1 MNTSKTVLKALG
13 WSFIA
18 FIVLGVI
25 SQGLKSVYSGQNHA
39 VDNTVRSQIRMAN
52 ASCPIPLA
60 NGVGCVSSI
69 TLEGNL
75 VTYMISFQ
83 NDYYQAIERAV
94 TNERGKE
101 ALLLSTFLLNAQNG
115 KGDMM
120 TELLINEGLGV
131 KLIIESLS
139 SSKHFECS
147 LTADEFKTERAKID
161 MNPQEAMKR
170 CLDIQV
176 EITSAALPMEIDEGM
191 TMTGYRL
198 IDETI
203 ITTIVVDENL
213 YSISQM
219 TSNKPLIKEA
229 MLEEGIKDPSS
240 KATLDLCKISH
251 TGLRY
256 HIVGNLSHQSFDVDI
271 TSQEIVDF
279 VETPSTLNIH

>member
-1 MNTSKTVLKALG
+1 MNSTKTVLKALG
-13 WSFIA
+13 WIFVA
-18 FIVLGVI
+18 FIVLGAI
-25 SQGLKSVYSGQNHA
+25 SQGLRSVYRAQNHIA
-39 VDNTVRSQIRMAN
+39 DNSVLPQIQRAN
-52 ASCPIPLA
+52 ASCPIPVA
-60 NGVGCVSSI
+60 NGVGYVSSI
-69 TLEGNL
+69 ALDGSL
-75 VTYMISFQ
+75 VTYTISFQ
-83 NDYYQAIERAV
+83 DDYYQAIERAV
-94 TNERGKE
+94 TSERGKE

-131 KLIIESLS
+131 KLILESLS
-139 SSKHFECS
+139 SSKHFECA
-147 LTADEFKTERAKID
+147 LTADEFKAQRAKID

-176 EITSAALPMEIDEGM
+176 EMTSSALPMEIDEGM

-203 ITTIVVDENL
+203 VTTIVVNENL

-219 TSNKPLIKEA
+219 RSNKPFIKEA
-229 MLEEGIKDPSS
+229 MLEEGIKDSSS

-279 VETPSTLNIH
+279 VKTPSTLNIH

>member
-1 MNTSKTVLKALG
+1 MNTTKTVLKALG

-18 FIVLGVI
+18 LIVLGVI

-39 VDNTVRSQIRMAN
+39 VDNTVLSQIQKAN
-52 ASCPIPLA
+52 ASCPIPVA
-60 NGVGCVSSI
+60 NGVGYISSI
-69 TLEGNL
+69 ALDGSL
-75 VTYMISFQ
+75 VTYTISFQ
-83 NDYYQAIERAV
+83 DDYYQAIERSFSS
-94 TNERGKE
+94 ERGKE
-101 ALLLSTFLLNAQNG
+101 ALMLSVFMLNGQNG

-139 SSKHFECS
+139 SSKLFECS
-147 LTADEFKTERAKID
+147 LTADEFKAQRAKID

-176 EITSAALPMEIDEGM
+176 EMTSAALPMEIDEGM
-191 TMTGYRL
+191 TMTDYRL
-198 IDETI
+198 SDETI
-203 ITTIVVDENL
+203 VTTIVVDESL

-219 TSNKPLIKEA
+219 RSNKSMIKDA
-229 MLEEGIKDPSS
+229 MLEEGVKDPSS

-256 HIVGNLSHQSFDVDI
+256 HIVGNQSHQSLDVDI
-271 TSQEIVDF
+271 TSQEIVDY

>member
-1 MNTSKTVLKALG
+1 MNTLKSVIKALG
-13 WSFIA
+13 WIFIA
-18 FIVLGVI
+18 FIVLGAI
-25 SQGLKSVYSGQNHA
+25 SQGLRSVYRAQNHVA
-39 VDNTVRSQIRMAN
+39 DNSVLTQIQRAN
-52 ASCPIPLA
+52 ASCPIPVA
-60 NGVGCVSSI
+60 NGVGYVSSI
-69 TLEGNL
+69 ALDGSL
-75 VTYMISFQ
+75 VTYTISFQ
-83 NDYYQAIERAV
+83 DDYYQAIERSFS
-94 TNERGKE
+94 NERGKE
-101 ALLLSTFLLNAQNG
+101 ALMLSIFLLNGQNG

-147 LTADEFKTERAKID
+147 LTADEFEMLKAKID

-176 EITSAALPMEIDEGM
+176 EMTSAALPMEIDEGM
-191 TMTGYRL
+191 TMTDYRL
-198 IDETI
+198 SDETI
-203 ITTIVVDENL
+203 VTTIVVDESL

-219 TSNKPLIKEA
+219 RSNKPLIKEV
-229 MLEEGIKDPSS
+229 MLEEGVKDPSS

-256 HIVGNLSHQSFDVDI
+256 HIVGNQSHQSLDVDI

-279 VETPSTLNIH
+279 VETPPTLNIH

>member
-1 MNTSKTVLKALG
+1 MNTTKTVLKALG

-18 FIVLGVI
+18 LIVLGVI
-25 SQGLKSVYSGQNHA
+25 SQGLKSVYRGQNHVA
-39 VDNTVRSQIRMAN
+39 DNSMLSQIQKAN

-75 VTYMISFQ
+75 VTYVISFQ
-83 NDYYQAIERAV
+83 DDYYQAIERAV

-147 LTADEFKTERAKID
+147 LTAEEFKTERSKID

-203 ITTIVVDENL
+203 VTTIVVDENL

-219 TSNKPLIKEA
+219 RSNKPLIKEA
-229 MLEEGIKDPSS
+229 MLDEGIKDPSS

-256 HIVGNLSHQSFDVDI
+256 HIVGDQSHQSLDVDI

>member
-1 MNTSKTVLKALG
+1 MNTLKSVLKALV
-13 WSFIA
+13 WIFIA
-18 FIVLGVI
+18 FIVLGAI
-25 SQGLKSVYSGQNHA
+25 SQGIRSVYSGQDHG
-39 VDNTVRSQIRMAN
+39 VDNSVRSQIQRAN
-52 ASCPIPLA
+52 ESCPIPVA
-60 NGVGCVSSI
+60 NGVGYVSSI

-75 VTYMISFQ
+75 VTYRISFQ
-83 NDYYQAIERAV
+83 DDYYQTIERYF
-94 TNERGKE
+94 TTERGKE

-139 SSKHFECS
+139 TSKHFECS

-191 TMTGYRL
+191 TMTSYRL

-203 ITTIVVDENL
+203 VTTIVVDENL

-256 HIVGNLSHQSFDVDI
+256 HIVGDQSHQSLDVDI

>member
-1 MNTSKTVLKALG
+1 MNTTKTVLKALG

-18 FIVLGVI
+18 LIVLGVI
-25 SQGLKSVYSGQNHA
+25 SQGLKSVYRGQNHVA
-39 VDNTVRSQIRMAN
+39 DNSVLSQIQKAN

-75 VTYMISFQ
+75 VTYVISFQ
-83 NDYYQAIERAV
+83 DDYYQAIERAV

-147 LTADEFKTERAKID
+147 LTAEEFKTERSKID

-203 ITTIVVDENL
+203 VTTIVVDENL

-219 TSNKPLIKEA
+219 RSNKPLIKEA
-229 MLEEGIKDPSS
+229 MLDEGIKDPSS

-256 HIVGNLSHQSFDVDI
+256 HIVGDQSHQSLDVDI